1 MKNLFTLLLL
11 AVSVL
16 TARAI
21 PAFPYPQTITQPDGS
36 SVTIVMHG
44 DENFNYA
51 TTIDGYTVTWN
62 QEGCVVYAKIENNEI
77 KPTGIVAHDA
87 GSRTASDKEYLR
99 SVGKTALPA
108 TGSIEAAIASHKAP
122 RHKLSTW
129 DISKFHGLVVLVQ
142 FKDRPFLYS
151 NTRELFNNM
160 INGDGYTGYY
170 DSIHSKQVDC
180 TGSVHDYFNE
190 NSKGNFAPYFDVVG
204 PVVVDYAQT
213 SPQQANYA
221 SSIFTAAL
229 KQVDSTVDYS
239 KYDTNGDGVVDMV
252 YFIVSG
258 GGSHAGNNSRYLWP
272 HASIFSGLRLDGVS
286 FGRYA
291 CSTELYGLES
301 QKQLD
306 GIGTICHEFSH
317 VLGLD
322 DHYDVDYATS
332 GYSSHPNH
340 WDLMAAGSYNGESR
354 TPAGYNLYERWAL
367 GWSTPQVV
375 ESRGVRKVYPLQES
389 NAGYRI
395 NSQLTDEYFLIENRQ
410 ATRWDAALPGN
421 GLLVW
426 RVDSTSAT
434 AWTSN
439 KVNNNPDHNYFEL
452 VRAAEHDTIVTSG
465 VKSYT
470 LAVDGKWD
478 PFPGSAGVDSLVN
491 ATSKPHI
498 NSWTGLKTEWTLKNI
513 KTGNGYMT
521 FNAVRDPISTY
532 VETFE
537 TMPLTTA
544 DTTGMQGT
552 FSKWDFT
559 KAIVAEPE
567 AGWCDGTKAAGLLKG
582 GDIHTTVAVN
592 EAVNTM
598 SFNYYN
604 PTSSAAVVRC
614 YYSTNGGTT
623 WTNAKTY
630 SGTTYLRVNAQSA
643 SEGEFQIG
651 TTEPVLLKIS
661 LFSGSS
667 SSYSY
672 VDNVTVKYE
681 SHGDDDTLEGDVN
694 ADGTVDVSDVTSL
707 INKVLGLASYDDAV
721 CDINTDGDID
731 VSDVTALV
739 NLVLSSK
746 Q

>member
-1 MKNLFTLLLL
+1 MRKLFTLLLL
-11 AVSVL
+11 AAAVL

-21 PAFPYPQTITQPDGS
+21 PAFPYAQSITQPDGS
-36 SVTIVMHG
+36 MVTIVMHG

-51 TTIDGYTVTWN
+51 TTSDGYTVTWN
-62 QEGCVVYAKIENNEI
+62 PEGYVVYAQIENNEI
-77 KPTGIVAHDA
+77 KPTSIVARDA
-87 GSRTASDKEYLR
+87 QSRTASDEDFLR
-99 SVGKTALPA
+99 SVGKMALPA
-108 TGSIEAAIASHKAP
+108 TGSIEAAVASRKAP

-129 DISKFHGLVVLVQ
+129 DISKFHGLVILVQ
-142 FKDRPFLYS
+142 FNDRPFLYS
-151 NTRELFNNM
+151 NTHELFNNM
-160 INGDGYTGYY
+160 INGNGYTGYY

-190 NSKGNFAPYFDVVG
+190 NSNGNFAPYFDVVG
-204 PVVVDYAQT
+204 PVEVDYAQT
-213 SPQQANYA
+213 HPQQATNA
-221 SSIFTAAL
+221 RSIFTAAL
-229 KQVDSTVDYS
+229 KQVDSTIDYS

-258 GGSHAGNNSRYLWP
+258 GGSHAGNNSSYLWP
-272 HASIFSGLRLDGVS
+272 HASTFSGLRLDGVS

-291 CSTELYGLES
+291 CSTELYGLENR
-301 QKQLD
+301 KQLD

-332 GYSSHPNH
+332 GYSSHPNR

-375 ESRGVRKVYPLQES
+375 ASRGVRKVYPLQES

-395 NSQLTDEYFLIENRQ
+395 NSQLADEYFLVENRQ
-410 ATRWDAALPGN
+410 PTRWDAALPGN

-426 RVDSTSAT
+426 RVDSTSTT

-452 VRAAEHDTIVTSG
+452 VRAAEHDTIVASG

-521 FNAVRDPISTY
+521 FNAVKDPISAY
-532 VETFE
+532 IETFE

-544 DTTGMQGT
+544 DTTGVQGT
-552 FSKWDFT
+552 FSKWNFT
-559 KAIVAEPE
+559 QAIVAEPG

-582 GDIHTTVAVN
+582 GDIHTTVPVSQ
-592 EAVNTM
+592 AVNTM

-630 SGTTYLRVNAQSA
+630 SGATYLRVNSQST

-651 TTEPVLLKIS
+651 TTEPVLFKIS

-672 VDNVTVKYE
+672 VDNITVKYE
-681 SHGDDDTLEGDVN
+681 SHESDDTLAGDVN
-694 ADGTVDVSDVTSL
+694 ADGKVDVTDVTAL
-707 INKVLGLASYDDAV
+707 INKIIGLASYDDAT